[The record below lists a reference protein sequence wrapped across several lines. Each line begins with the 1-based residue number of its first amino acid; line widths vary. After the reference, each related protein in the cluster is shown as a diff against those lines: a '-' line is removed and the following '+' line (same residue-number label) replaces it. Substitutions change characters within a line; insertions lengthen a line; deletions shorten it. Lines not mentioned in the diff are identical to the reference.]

1 MLDYSKNY
9 TYEAVRRL
17 ANTGTNPLLLDVP
30 ESFES
35 DRLLIRAPQPGDGA
49 AVNEAI
55 RESLSEL
62 KPWMPWAQQAP
73 SVEESELNAREA
85 RLRYLDRTDLRLQ
98 LFSKRTGGFI
108 GGSGLHRIDWQARK
122 FEIGYWVRTS
132 CAGQGYAS
140 EAARAIADFA
150 ASALGANRIE
160 IRCDA
165 RNLRSA
171 RVAERLGFTLEGVL
185 RDESLGTDGTLRSTK
200 VFSIVRGIEF

>member
-1 MLDYSKNY
+1 MAETGKN
-9 TYEAVRRL
+9 
-17 ANTGTNPLLLDVP
+17 PILLDIP

-35 DRLLIRAPQPGDGA
+35 ERLLIRAPQWGDGA

-55 RESLSEL
+55 RESLDEL

-73 SVEESELNAREA
+73 TVEESELNLREA
-85 RLRYLDRTDLRLQ
+85 RLRYLERSDLRLQ
-98 LFSKRTGGFI
+98 LISKSTGQFI
-108 GGSGLHRIDWQARK
+108 GGSGLHRIDWQSRK

-132 CAGQGYAS
+132 CAGQGYIT
-140 EAARAIADFA
+140 EAAKAIANFA
-150 ASALGANRIE
+150 ATVLEANRIE

-165 RNLRSA
+165 KNHRSA

-185 RDESLGTDGTLRSTK
+185 RDEAIGTDGMLRSTK